1 MAEAHLDPSRKH
13 DFVFLIEAVDSNP
26 NGDPD
31 NGGIPR
37 TDPVTGQGLITD
49 VAIKRKL
56 RNTVALVNSVEAK
69 PGYDIYVEAGVAL
82 NAQHERAYSPEEG
95 KATDAKSAQAWM
107 CRTFFDVRIFGAVMS
122 TGKRDRQAGRVQG
135 PVQIGFSRSIDP
147 VTPFDIG
154 ITRVTPTKQEDVD
167 AWNTP
172 SEDSTKKGK
181 ETEMGSKHV
190 IPYGLFK
197 GTGHF
202 SAPLAGRT
210 GVTTEDLAAF
220 WRAFTLMFE
229 HDRAAA
235 RAGLALRGLYVFS
248 HDDAFGKVP
257 SHKLFDRIRVQPL
270 NDSTARDFSAYAKNI
285 VIDEAGLADSGV
297 TLTSLVSIDAE

>member
-1 MAEAHLDPSRKH
+1 MNDAHLDPARKH

-37 TDPVTGQGLITD
+37 TDPITGQGLITD
-49 VAIKRKL
+49 VAIKRKI
-56 RNTVALVNSVEAK
+56 RNTIALINSIENK
-69 PGYDIYVEAGVAL
+69 PGYEIYVEAGTAL
-82 NAQHERAYSPEEG
+82 NAQHERAYADT
-95 KATDAKSAQAWM
+95 ATDKQSAQAWM
-107 CRTFFDVRIFGAVMS
+107 CTTFFDVRMFGAVMS
-122 TGKRDRQAGRVQG
+122 TGKRDKRAGRVQG
-135 PVQIGFSRSIDP
+135 PVQIGFARSIDP

-167 AWNTP
+167 AWNN
-172 SEDSTKKGK
+172 SQDGEDGKRKGK

-190 IPYGLFK
+190 VPYGLYK

-202 SAPLAGRT
+202 SAPLATKT
-210 GVTTEDLAAF
+210 GVTSDDLAAF

-235 RAGLALRGLYVFS
+235 RTGLALRGLYVFT
-248 HDDAFGKVP
+248 HDDAFGRAP
-257 SHKLFDRIRVQPL
+257 AHTLFERVAVKPRG
-270 NDSTARDFSAYAKNI
+270 DASARSFTDYGT
-285 VIDEAGLADSGV
+285 IDVQDTGLPPGL
-297 TLTSLVSIDAE
+297 TLTTLISAAPTLG